1 MNGRLLIVALVF
13 STWTVPPSIAQEKPD
28 DSLLTV
34 ERIFGRHEFEAESPG
49 VRWLP
54 DGSGYTMMEGSKE
67 SSGGQDLVQYDAA
80 TGKREILVPAAHLVP
95 PRESAP
101 LPVHGYSL
109 SDDRS
114 KLLIFTNSKRVW
126 RQNTRGDYWV
136 LDRASRELRK
146 LGGDAP
152 AASLMF
158 AKLAPV
164 GSLVA
169 FVRANNLYVED
180 LHDGRMIRLTNS
192 QSPDEIN
199 GSFDWVYEEEF
210 SLRDGYRW
218 SPDGKSIAYW
228 QLNTE
233 GVREYPLV
241 NNTDSLYPRITPVK
255 YPKVGEQ
262 NAICRVGV
270 VSAAGGKTKWLT
282 NPDRDNYI
290 AYMEWAGNSKQI
302 LLQSLNRLQNTD
314 RLTLSEIQS
323 ESSTGPESTRADSVL
338 ITSGLAFN
346 VDSLPPLVPFD
357 PSAKLMPTREILT
370 EHDDAWLDL
379 QDELLW
385 TRDHQEFLWLSER
398 DGWRHIYRVDRTGK
412 APALVTPGDFD
423 VIQLLEIDQRS
434 GHVYF
439 IASPDNPTQ
448 KYLYRVRL
456 DGTGR
461 ERVTP
466 KDQPGTH
473 DYQISPSAKWAVH
486 RYSNFDTPPTTE
498 LIRLPGHERVR
509 LLADNAALKKKLES
523 LKKIKTEF
531 FRVDI
536 GDGIALDA
544 WCIRRADLDPAAK
557 YPLLVHVYGEPAGQT
572 VLDSWGGGNTL
583 FHRMLAQEGYIV
595 MSFDNRGTPSPRGRA
610 WRKAVNRKIGI
621 IAPQEQAAAVKAVLQ
636 KRPYIDPHRIGVWGW
651 SGGGSMSLNAIF
663 KFPDLY
669 AMAIAIAPVA
679 NQRYYDTIYQ
689 ERYMGLPGDNV
700 DGFTQGSPINFAHQL
715 KGNLLLIHGTGD
727 DNCHYQGTEALIN
740 ELIRHDKPFTMMA
753 YPNRSHAINEG
764 QNTTLHLRQ
773 LMTRYLTENLP
784 PGPIPAKGQT
794 GGKLSENRD
803 H

>member
-1 MNGRLLIVALVF
+1 MNGRLLIVAIFL
-13 STWTVPPSIAQEKPD
+13 STCTASPSMAQEKPGA
-28 DSLLTV
+28 SLLTV
-34 ERIFGRHEFEAESPG
+34 EGIFGRHEFEAESPG

-54 DGSGYTMMEGSKE
+54 DGSGYTMLEGSKD
-67 SSGGQDLVQYDAA
+67 SSGGQDIVRYDAS
-80 TGKREILVPAAHLVP
+80 TGKRELLVPAAHLVP

-101 LPVHGYSL
+101 LSVHGYSL
-109 SDDRS
+109 SNDRAT
-114 KLLIFTNSKRVW
+114 LLIFTNSKRVW

-152 AASLMF
+152 TASLMF

-164 GSLVA
+164 GSKVA
-169 FVRANNLYVED
+169 YVRANDLYVED
-180 LHDGRMIRLTNS
+180 LHDGRITRLTNS
-192 QSPDEIN
+192 RSPDEIN
-199 GSFDWVYEEEF
+199 GTFDWVYEEEF
-210 SLRDGYRW
+210 GLRDGYRW

-228 QLNTE
+228 QLNTR

-255 YPKVGEQ
+255 YPKVGEE
-262 NAICRVGV
+262 NSECRVGV
-270 VSAAGGKTKWLT
+270 VSVEGGATKWLT
-282 NPDRDNYI
+282 ANDRENYL
-290 AYMEWAGNSKQI
+290 AFMEWAGNSGEII
-302 LLQSLNRLQNTD
+302 LQRLNRLQNTD
-314 RLTLSEIQS
+314 KVFLIDNHSKEIPVV
-323 ESSTGPESTRADSVL
+323 EY
-338 ITSGLAFN
+338 
-346 VDSLPPLVPFD
+346 
-357 PSAKLMPTREILT
+357 PSASGAPSRPVSSREILT

-385 TRDHQEFLWLSER
+385 TPDHKEFLWLSER
-398 DGWRHIYRVDRTGK
+398 DGWRHIYRVDRTEK
-412 APALVTPGDFD
+412 APVLITPGDFD
-423 VIQLLEIDQRS
+423 VIQLLEIDPKS

-439 IASPDNPTQ
+439 IASPDNATQ

-473 DYQISPSAKWAVH
+473 SYQISPGAKWAVH
-486 RYSNFDTPPTTE
+486 HYSNFDTPPTTE

-509 LLADNAALKKKLES
+509 LLADNAALKKKLDS
-523 LKKIKTEF
+523 LKKVKTEL
-531 FRVDI
+531 FRVNI
-536 GDGIALDA
+536 GDGIALDG
-544 WCIRRADLDPAAK
+544 WCIYPADFDPNSK

-572 VLDSWGGGNTL
+572 VLDAWGGGNNL
-583 FHRMLAQEGYIV
+583 WHRMLAQKGYIV

-610 WRKAVNRKIGI
+610 WRKVVSRKIGI
-621 IAPQEQAAAVKAVLQ
+621 LAPQEQAAAVKAVLQ
-636 KRPYIDPHRIGVWGW
+636 NRPYIDPHRIGVWGW

-663 KFPDLY
+663 KYPDLY
-669 AMAIAIAPVA
+669 AMAISIAPVA

-700 DGFTQGSPINFAHQL
+700 NGFTQGSPINFAHQL
-715 KGNLLLIHGTGD
+715 KGKLLVIHGTGD

-773 LMTRYLTENLP
+773 LMTRYLVENLP
-784 PGPIPAKGQT
+784 PGPIPAKGRP
-794 GGKLSENRD
+794 GGTPTDKPIVDGN
-803 H
+803 